1 MTSFQKQIK
10 LKAYRRG
17 YHLITDEILKD
28 VKQELSSIDVGIFH
42 VFIQHTSAS
51 LTINEN
57 ADPDVRVDFFW
68 RGSFFFDKSS
78 VGVLVGVSIGD
89 DGRGAIANPVVV
101 TTSRKPGLFGVVIFF
116 SIKAREIALISK
128 KLITKPPTADTL
140 ELSKKHRPRRYDGL
154 FW

>member
-57 ADPDVRVDFFW
+57 ADPDARVDFFFAW
-68 RGSFFFDKSS
+68 FFFF
-78 VGVLVGVSIGD
+78 
-89 DGRGAIANPVVV
+89 R
-101 TTSRKPGLFGVVIFF
+101 
-116 SIKAREIALISK
+116 
-128 KLITKPPTADTL
+128 
-140 ELSKKHRPRRYDGL
+140 
-154 FW
+154 